1 MVMIAVAGAG
11 VLGWIVADEPII
23 ATACVVAADLLG
35 AAMMVPKT
43 YRDPDSETL
52 STFAL
57 ASVSGALAIGAVGT
71 PELSLLLY
79 PVYFMLVNCAIAV
92 FIHHRRGVLH
102 SARRQ
107 ASYGA
112 VAAQAGVPT

>member
-1 MVMIAVAGAG
+1 
-11 VLGWIVADEPII
+11 
-23 ATACVVAADLLG
+23 
-35 AAMMVPKT
+35 MMVPKT
-43 YRDPDSETL
+43 YRDPHSETL

-71 PELSLLLY
+71 PQLSLLLY
-79 PVYFMLVNCAIAV
+79 PVYFMLVNGAIAV
-92 FIHHRRGVLH
+92 FIHHRRAVLH

-112 VAAQAGVPT
+112 VAARSVVPT